1 MSETN
6 KSYRIKANVSNDTYV
21 DVNLTQDIEVFEIL
35 SLKITSE
42 NFYKLHT
49 ADYGCI
55 AGRVLANGNVGI
67 PNAKVSVFIEADEE
81 TKADAVLSYLYPYN
95 SVYTKNSEGIRY
107 NLLTEEKLTACHQN
121 VGTFPSKRLVLDDNN
136 VLEIFDK
143 YYKFTTVTNASG
155 DYMIFGVPTGS
166 QTLHMDL
173 DISDIGDLLSQ

>member
-6 KSYRIKANVSNDTYV
+6 KSYRIKANVSKDTYV

-67 PNAKVSVFIEADEE
+67 PIA
-81 TKADAVLSYLYPYN
+81 
-95 SVYTKNSEGIRY
+95 
-107 NLLTEEKLTACHQN
+107 
-121 VGTFPSKRLVLDDNN
+121 
-136 VLEIFDK
+136 
-143 YYKFTTVTNASG
+143 
-155 DYMIFGVPTGS
+155 
-166 QTLHMDL
+166 
-173 DISDIGDLLSQ
+173 